1 MTRDQRLAAAF
12 ATLAVL
18 ALGAVGADMAFQGPT
33 PVPAVSRDVPI
44 GPDATLTL
52 QFVGDTSLGDEVQN
66 QIDRRGIGYD
76 WPFDAVRSSTTNADF
91 AIAVAETPI
100 STITAPFNRAKHYS
114 YSSRPEAAG
123 AMARAG
129 IDAVQ
134 LANNHVYD
142 SGPLG
147 LADTIANLDAAGIAG
162 IGAGPDLARA
172 EQPLLLR
179 TEVGTVGIVAMGESF
194 GDRAAEDAGGTLVIS
209 PETVRRGAALARAAG
224 ADWVIAFV
232 HWGDN
237 YQPVNAQQRAAAQEF
252 AAAGYDMV
260 VGSGPHTVQP
270 IELIGPMPV
279 VYSVG
284 NFVFGTPGRWAA
296 NGVVGQGLVA
306 EVALAR
312 DRAPRLSVRCLLTD
326 NAVVGYQPRP
336 CDAVQARAVLPTVA
350 PELEMQGDTGVLPC
364 PGCFPRRGPE
374 A

>member
-1 MTRDQRLAAAF
+1 MTRDQRLIAAF
-12 ATLAVL
+12 TTLAVL
-18 ALGAVGADMAFQGPT
+18 ALGVVGAGLVFEGPP

-52 QFVGDTSLGDEVQN
+52 RFVGDTSLGDEVQN

-76 WPFDAVRSSTTNADF
+76 WPFDAVRSSTTDADF

-100 STITAPFNRAKHYS
+100 STLTAPFNRAKRYS

-123 AMARAG
+123 AMSRAG

-134 LANNHVYD
+134 LANNHAYD
-142 SGPLG
+142 TGPVG

-179 TEVGTVGIVAMGESF
+179 TEVGTIGVVAMGESF
-194 GDRAAEDAGGTLVIS
+194 GDRAAQDAAGTLVIS

-232 HWGDN
+232 HWGEN
-237 YQPVNAQQRAAAQEF
+237 YQPVNAQQRAAAQDF

-260 VGSGPHTVQP
+260 VGSGPHTAQP
-270 IELIGPMPV
+270 IELIGSMPV

-312 DRAPRLSVRCLLTD
+312 DRAPQLSVRCLLTD
-326 NAVVGYQPRP
+326 NTVVGYQPRP
-336 CDAVQARAVLPTVA
+336 CGAAQARAVLPTVA
-350 PELEMQGDTGVLPC
+350 PQLEMRDDTAVLTC
-364 PGCFPRRGPE
+364 PGCFPRRGPG

>member
-1 MTRDQRLAAAF
+1 MTRDQRLVAAF

-18 ALGAVGADMAFQGPT
+18 ALGVVGAGMAFQRPT

-44 GPDATLTL
+44 GPDRTLTL

-76 WPFDAVRSSTTNADF
+76 WPFDAVRSSTTDADF
-91 AIAVAETPI
+91 AIAVADTPI
-100 STITAPFNRAKHYS
+100 STVTAPFNPAKRHS
-114 YSSRPEAAG
+114 YSSRPDAAG

-142 SGPLG
+142 TGPVG

-179 TEVGTVGIVAMGESF
+179 TELGTVGIVAMGQSF
-194 GDRAAEDAGGTLVIS
+194 GDRAAENAGGTLVIS

-232 HWGDN
+232 HWGEN
-237 YQPVNAQQRAAAQEF
+237 YQPVNPQQRAAAQEF

-270 IELIGPMPV
+270 IELIGSMPV

-284 NFVFGTPGRWAA
+284 NFVFGIPGRWAA
-296 NGVVGQGLVA
+296 NAEFNAWLGAGAGWLGL
-306 EVALAR
+306 LAW
-312 DRAPRLSVRCLLTD
+312 SWC
-326 NAVVGYQPRP
+326 
-336 CDAVQARAVLPTVA
+336 
-350 PELEMQGDTGVLPC
+350 
-364 PGCFPRRGPE
+364 
-374 A
+374 